1 MVATLHV
8 PGRLILAGGFAMAMA
23 VAPTVAVLADISAA
37 PGVYVTTADPCT
49 VAGSNGSYSLVCRP
63 SSIGSNSNLP
73 SEQGLTLRNEF
84 DRRQ

>member
-8 PGRLILAGGFAMAMA
+8 SGRLILAGGFAIAMA
-23 VAPTVAVLADISAA
+23 ITPTVAVLADISA
-37 PGVYVTTADPCT
+37 PGVSVTTADPCT
-49 VAGSNGSYSLVCRP
+49 VSGSNGSYSLVCKP

-84 DRRQ
+84 DRD